1 MPYQAMRVVMD
12 DGAKGML
19 DWDLVQAFVK
29 ALSIYPI
36 GSYVRLEGGEFARV
50 VRSQPEM
57 PEKPVIAVIADSQRN
72 LLRLPVEIDLA
83 MTEPAPKFEP
93 VPSPV

>member
-1 MPYQAMRVVMD
+1 MRVVMD

-19 DWDLVQAFVK
+19 DWDLVQSFEK

-36 GSYVRLEGGEFARV
+36 GSYVRLEGGELARV
-50 VRSQPEM
+50 IRSQPEI
-57 PEKPVIAVIADSQRN
+57 PEKPIIAVIADAQGN
-72 LLRLPVEIDLA
+72 LLRTPVEIDLA
-83 MTEPAPKFEP
+83 MTEPTPLFAP